1 MERNLRLLTITE
13 IAKLTRISPRKV
25 RRLVASGFFPRAPI
39 PGHTI
44 YVFECDLLA
53 ALRTLDTSVT
63 TTV

>member
-13 IAKLTRISPRKV
+13 IAELTRIGPRKV

-39 PGHTI
+39 PGRI
-44 YVFECDLLA
+44 VYVFESDLLV
-53 ALRTLDTSVT
+53 ALRTLDTSAT